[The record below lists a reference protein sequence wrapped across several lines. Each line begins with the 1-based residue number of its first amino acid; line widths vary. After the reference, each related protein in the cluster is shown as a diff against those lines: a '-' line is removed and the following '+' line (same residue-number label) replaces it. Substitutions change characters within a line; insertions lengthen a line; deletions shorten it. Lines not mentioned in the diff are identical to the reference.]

1 MFARFLDRRD
11 AGRRLA
17 LRLEAYRHQPNVIVL
32 ALPRGGVPVGY
43 EVARHLEVPLDVLV
57 VRKLGVPGHE
67 ELAFG
72 ALAPGGHRHLNTE
85 MVRFLGLGHE
95 QMEAIAARE
104 QVELERRE
112 KLYRGNRPHPILRSH
127 VAILVDDGLA
137 TGASMFAALEA
148 VRRAEAGRIVVA
160 TPVAAASTAVRLRHE
175 ADEVVAC
182 LTPESFLAVGE
193 WYVDFSQ
200 TSDEEVI
207 ELLRTPTMA
216 EMRVP

>member
-17 LRLEAYRHQPNVIVL
+17 QRLEAYRHQPNVIVL

-43 EVARHLEVPLDVLV
+43 EVALHLGVPLDVLV

-67 ELAFG
+67 ELALG

-85 MVRFLGLGHE
+85 MVRFLEVGHA
-95 QMEAIAARE
+95 QIDAIAARE

-112 KLYRGNRPHPILRSH
+112 RLYRGRRPPPNLRSH

-137 TGASMFAALEA
+137 TGASMFAAVEA
-148 VRRAEAGRIVVA
+148 VKRADAGRIVVA
-160 TPVAAASTAVRLRHE
+160 TPVAAASTALRLRHE

-182 LTPESFLAVGE
+182 LTPESFLAVGD
-193 WYVDFSQ
+193 WYMDFTQ
-200 TSDEEVI
+200 TSDEEVV
-207 ELLRTPTMA
+207 ELLNDA
-216 EMRVP
+216 ERWCTSA